1 MCTNVLMMRKVNM
14 ALLTGVNETTRTAV
28 ENLMDTFAGTD
39 GGAKYVRFCTFIIQ
53 LDRQAKAG
61 DEASVQLLEIVHRMS
76 RFVDITNRP

>member
-1 MCTNVLMMRKVNM
+1 M

-39 GGAKYVRFCTFIIQ
+39 GGAKYIRFCTFIIQ

-61 DEASVQLLEIVHRMS
+61 DGAAVQLLEVVHRMS
-76 RFVDITNRP
+76 RFVDIANKP